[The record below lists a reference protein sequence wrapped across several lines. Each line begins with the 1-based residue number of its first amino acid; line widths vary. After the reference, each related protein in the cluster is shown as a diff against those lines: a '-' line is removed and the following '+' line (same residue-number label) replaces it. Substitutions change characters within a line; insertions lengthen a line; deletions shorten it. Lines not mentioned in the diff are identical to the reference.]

1 MRGLSPSFFHWVL
14 GHPDLALEPPPT
26 NCLQVRS
33 ELVVSSP
40 VA

>member
-1 MRGLSPSFFHWVL
+1 MRGLSPSFFHRVL

-26 NCLQVRS
+26 NWS

-40 VA
+40 MA